1 MTGTILPLR
10 AGHRAPEGT
19 LADGDMLVALAA
31 ALGVDVPA
39 PDEIEAHASG
49 ATSSAAGLAESSITG
64 PAPARRES
72 EGSLAVAIATHP
84 FAGGGTV
91 QHDDRLHELR
101 PLPSATLSPASAAAA
116 GVSEGDTIDLAV
128 DQRVVHDLLVR
139 VDDGSIDGAISIVD
153 GIPAAPAN
161 DILEG
166 EMARL
171 INVRPART
179 LAAGAV

>member
-1 MTGTILPLR
+1 
-10 AGHRAPEGT
+10 
-19 LADGDMLVALAA
+19 
-31 ALGVDVPA
+31 
-39 PDEIEAHASG
+39 
-49 ATSSAAGLAESSITG
+49 
-64 PAPARRES
+64 
-72 EGSLAVAIATHP
+72 
-84 FAGGGTV
+84 
-91 QHDDRLHELR
+91 
-101 PLPSATLSPASAAAA
+101 
-116 GVSEGDTIDLAV
+116 
-128 DQRVVHDLLVR
+128 LLVR